1 MIRSTV
7 LLVLA
12 LGGARGLAAQDST
25 IAPRPTI
32 VATLT
37 LSEALSQARSNSPA
51 YRQTLNN
58 ANTARWSVRGSYGA
72 LLPQLSVQS
81 GVGYTGSG
89 QSQFG
94 AFFQQTSGFLSS
106 SYGIN
111 LQLQLDGRALTA
123 PGQQR
128 ALERATGEEIS
139 GAGVS
144 LTADITTQYLTA
156 LQAAAQVAVARQ
168 QVVRNA
174 EFLRLAQ
181 ARFQVGQTTLIDVRQ
196 AEVTKSRSDVALLRA
211 VQTDNEAKIELE
223 RRMGVEPKVD
233 VEQLALTDSFPVT
246 APDYKVADLLAM
258 ASEQNP
264 SLRALKAR
272 NLAAGSGVRAAKSEY
287 LPRLFAQAGWSGFT
301 QQYSNTQLLLD
312 QQLGSA
318 QGQLQSCQFNN
329 QVRTGLNLGPATECN
344 VTLGLD
350 PTGTQLL
357 DPVTQRIRDRNSVF
371 PFHYS
376 GQPFQASLTLSL
388 PIFDGFG
395 RSLRI
400 AQARERQLD
409 AEESVRASALQ
420 VRADVHGRFLAL
432 QTAYKSIG
440 VQAASRESAREQQRL
455 AQDRYRVG
463 VGTSLELSDAQNAVQ
478 TAEGEYVNAVYD
490 YHKALAAL
498 EAAVGRPL
506 R

>member
-1 MIRSTV
+1 
-7 LLVLA
+7 
-12 LGGARGLAAQDST
+12 
-25 IAPRPTI
+25 
-32 VATLT
+32 
-37 LSEALSQARSNSPA
+37 
-51 YRQTLNN
+51 
-58 ANTARWSVRGSYGA
+58 
-72 LLPQLSVQS
+72 
-81 GVGYTGSG
+81 
-89 QSQFG
+89 
-94 AFFQQTSGFLSS
+94 
-106 SYGIN
+106 
-111 LQLQLDGRALTA
+111 
-123 PGQQR
+123 
-128 ALERATGEEIS
+128 
-139 GAGVS
+139 
-144 LTADITTQYLTA
+144 
-156 LQAAAQVAVARQ
+156 
-168 QVVRNA
+168 
-174 EFLRLAQ
+174 
-181 ARFQVGQTTLIDVRQ
+181 
-196 AEVTKSRSDVALLRA
+196 
-211 VQTDNEAKIELE
+211 
-223 RRMGVEPKVD
+223 MGVEPKVD